1 MGMTSEAKA
10 LVADIIEDAIA
21 LLENEADKLKV
32 YQPANL
38 EKYDD
43 LDDSGHILVLY
54 GGSKFGENTH
64 MYAVHQTREITITVV
79 IESLSIP
86 GRMTPEDY
94 LDLIITALISAELTE
109 SWRQSGKQITMQGD
123 ELAGENNGRWRYVLD
138 VTVPAEIWGGA
149 TI

>member
-10 LVADIIEDAIA
+10 LVAGLIEDAIE
-21 LLENEADKLKV
+21 LLENPADKLKI

-38 EKYDD
+38 EKYED
-43 LDDSGHILVLY
+43 LDDGGHILVLY
-54 GGSKFGENTH
+54 GGSKYGENDH
-64 MYAVHQTREITITVV
+64 VYAVHQSREITITVV
-79 IESLSIP
+79 IESLNTP

-94 LDLIITALISAELTE
+94 LDLVIASLIRAELE
-109 SWRQSGKQITMQGD
+109 AEWGQRGKQITMQGD

-138 VTVPAEIWGGA
+138 VTVPAEIWGGG